1 MIDKEKEKFFDEG
14 TASYVCA
21 CQAIQEFE
29 KIIQQK
35 AKEILENTLN
45 RLCSSG
51 ETVIDGKNV
60 TLYKNQDVNL
70 EWVSL
75 GARCEIPPYG
85 AYYVAANLYE
95 KGEVEAEVLF
105 ETHTVAN
112 ANLII
117 NYIRN
122 HPESAKKTFT
132 NENYKYDVELI
143 KKIDIVSLEN
153 LYDAWQGLLNDWIVF
168 WASAKGFKA
177 VFGS

>member
-1 MIDKEKEKFFDEG
+1 MVDKEKEKFFDEG
-14 TASYVCA
+14 TASYVYA

-29 KIIQQK
+29 NIIQQR
-35 AKEILENTLN
+35 AKEILGSTLN

-51 ETVIDGKNV
+51 ETVIEGKNV

-75 GARCEIPPYG
+75 GAKCEMPPYG

-95 KGEVEAEVLF
+95 NGVVEAEVLF
-105 ETHTVAN
+105 ETHTVAD

-117 NYIRN
+117 NCIKHY
-122 HPESAKKTFT
+122 PDSAKNTFT

-143 KKIDIVSLEN
+143 KKIDIVSSEN
-153 LYDAWQGLLNDWIVF
+153 LYDTWHELLNDWIIF
-168 WASAKGFKA
+168 WENAKGFKK
-177 VFGS
+177 VFGR